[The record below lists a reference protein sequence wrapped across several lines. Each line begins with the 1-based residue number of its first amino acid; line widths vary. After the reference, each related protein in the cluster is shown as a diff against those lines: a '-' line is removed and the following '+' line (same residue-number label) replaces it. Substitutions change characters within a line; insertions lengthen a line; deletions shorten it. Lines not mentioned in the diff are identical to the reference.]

1 MQPRVSHS
9 VLFGYSP
16 FTFQGAHKIASGK
29 IVSFFPDAATICQVL
44 GWDAPMKA
52 SLVVVLVAAVLP
64 FTVLCAPAD
73 GAHHFERPPDAMNYF
88 LCTTLLLC
96 IYNPNGTALLY
107 NKMKLTAQHV
117 LQTPA

>member
-1 MQPRVSHS
+1 M
-9 VLFGYSP
+9 LFGYSL
-16 FTFQGAHKIASGK
+16 FTFPEAHKIASGR

-44 GWDAPMKA
+44 GWGAPMKA

-73 GAHHFERPPDAMNYF
+73 GAHHFERPPDAINNF
-88 LCTTLLLC
+88 LCTTLLLY
-96 IYNPNGTALLY
+96 IVYPNGTALLY